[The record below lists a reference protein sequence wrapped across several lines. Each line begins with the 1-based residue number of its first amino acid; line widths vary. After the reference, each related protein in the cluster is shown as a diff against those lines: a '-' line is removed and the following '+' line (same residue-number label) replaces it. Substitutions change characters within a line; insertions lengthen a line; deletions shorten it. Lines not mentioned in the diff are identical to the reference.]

1 MLKVITANDNTVIPR
16 SAAFR
21 IYPPVHSFLSL
32 FRGRKRAF
40 QFTAGSTAD
49 LLAVVA
55 KAQTFQ
61 DTECLKFTLLI
72 SLSKRLWVSN
82 THR

>member
-1 MLKVITANDNTVIPR
+1 MLKVITANDNTVIPH

-21 IYPPVHSFLSL
+21 IYPLVHSISL
-32 FRGRKRAF
+32 FRRMKRAF
-40 QFTAGSTAD
+40 QFTADSTAD

-55 KAQTFQ
+55 KPQTFQ
-61 DTECLKFTLLI
+61 GTECLKFTLLI